1 MLAVF
6 SLFLSCLF
14 THILDCFGFTK
25 ITKIKFKLSFINCF
39 LILLAATMDFFIRN
53 IDPFLIRILLTN
65 LVTFVLL
72 RLIYKKS
79 VCKTFVITLIL
90 NIITAIAEIL
100 CLLFVFVFLP
110 KNTNLE
116 STEIQFVLSMVIYAF
131 YIILCMNRLICN
143 LFNSIVEWCDDKKVL
158 KIASYCILST
168 MICAILLSIIYYKN
182 VESKYMLII
191 FAIVTAI
198 LLFIVGYFKEK
209 SDNNRLSIKFSQLLD
224 YVKDYEDEVIEK
236 SKVQHEYKNQ
246 LGVIS
251 GMIPDDPKLKELKD
265 YVSKKLSKAEKI
277 DNSVWLEKIT
287 NLPSGGIKG
296 IVYLKIKKMLD
307 NDIIVHIEIDNKL
320 KSKNKWLAI
329 NNNLE
334 DYTRIIGVYLDN
346 AIDAASQ
353 AKEKQIIIEF
363 IDNKDNI
370 EFDISNTYIG
380 DIEFDKID
388 NEKYSTKGDSR
399 GYGLSIVKDIMD
411 NNKLISQERE
421 LNGKFFVEKLYI
433 KKQD

>member
-6 SLFLSCLF
+6 SEYLIFLASS
-14 THILDCFGFTK
+14 ILDCYIFGKFIKKKPKTK
-25 ITKIKFKLSFINCF
+25 LLFLVFIFAAINCAVRYYDDGMLKIIVANLNTIIMLKLLYNESITKTTLGEIFIVIGYAIGELICVILISALNQFNLLNPKIENIVINIIIDTSYAMFYCIPVITKYISNILKWCENKKFFE
-39 LILLAATMDFFIRN
+39 
-53 IDPFLIRILLTN
+53 
-65 LVTFVLL
+65 FVL
-72 RLIYKKS
+72 R
-79 VCKTFVITLIL
+79 FVVVLMVVSLFMYPISYNKVNL
-90 NIITAIAEIL
+90 NVAL
-100 CLLFVFVFLP
+100 
-110 KNTNLE
+110 
-116 STEIQFVLSMVIYAF
+116 
-131 YIILCMNRLICN
+131 IILTI
-143 LFNSIVEWCDDKKVL
+143 
-158 KIASYCILST
+158 
-168 MICAILLSIIYYKN
+168 
-182 VESKYMLII
+182 ML
-191 FAIVTAI
+191 AI

-236 SKVQHEYKNQ
+236 GKVQHEYKNQ

-277 DNSVWLEKIT
+277 DNNVWLEKIT

-296 IVYLKIKKMLD
+296 LVYLKIKKMLD

-411 NNKLISQERE
+411 NNKLFSQERE

>member
-6 SLFLSCLF
+6 SEYLIFLASS
-14 THILDCFGFTK
+14 ILDCYIFGKFIKKKPKTK
-25 ITKIKFKLSFINCF
+25 LLFLVFIFAAINCAVGMYDPGMLKIIVTNLNTIIIF
-39 LILLAATMDFFIRN
+39 KTIYNESLTKTTVGAIFVIIGAIVGELICTFAMSLLKYYKLVNPECENVLMNIIIDVSYLILYSIPIVVRKVND
-53 IDPFLIRILLTN
+53 
-65 LVTFVLL
+65 
-72 RLIYKKS
+72 
-79 VCKTFVITLIL
+79 IL
-90 NIITAIAEIL
+90 NWCENKRAFAFIFRFIVAFMAASIL
-100 CLLFVFVFLP
+100 MYPISYNKVDLNVA
-110 KNTNLE
+110 
-116 STEIQFVLSMVIYAF
+116 LSILT
-131 YIILCMNRLICN
+131 IIL
-143 LFNSIVEWCDDKKVL
+143 V
-158 KIASYCILST
+158 
-168 MICAILLSIIYYKN
+168 
-182 VESKYMLII
+182 
-191 FAIVTAI
+191 I

-236 SKVQHEYKNQ
+236 GKVQHEYKNQ

-277 DNSVWLEKIT
+277 DNNVWLEKIT

-296 IVYLKIKKMLD
+296 LVYLKIKKMLD

-411 NNKLISQERE
+411 NNKLFSQERE

>member
-1 MLAVF
+1 
-6 SLFLSCLF
+6 
-14 THILDCFGFTK
+14 
-25 ITKIKFKLSFINCF
+25 
-39 LILLAATMDFFIRN
+39 
-53 IDPFLIRILLTN
+53 
-65 LVTFVLL
+65 
-72 RLIYKKS
+72 
-79 VCKTFVITLIL
+79 
-90 NIITAIAEIL
+90 
-100 CLLFVFVFLP
+100 
-110 KNTNLE
+110 
-116 STEIQFVLSMVIYAF
+116 
-131 YIILCMNRLICN
+131 
-143 LFNSIVEWCDDKKVL
+143 
-158 KIASYCILST
+158 
-168 MICAILLSIIYYKN
+168 
-182 VESKYMLII
+182 
-191 FAIVTAI
+191 
-198 LLFIVGYFKEK
+198 
-209 SDNNRLSIKFSQLLD
+209 
-224 YVKDYEDEVIEK
+224 
-236 SKVQHEYKNQ
+236 
-246 LGVIS
+246 
-251 GMIPDDPKLKELKD
+251 MIPDDPKLKELKD

-296 IVYLKIKKMLD
+296 LVYLKIKKMLD
-307 NDIIVHIEIDNKL
+307 NNIIVHIEIDNKL
-320 KSKNKWLAI
+320 KGKNKWLAI

-411 NNKLISQERE
+411 NNELFSQKRE